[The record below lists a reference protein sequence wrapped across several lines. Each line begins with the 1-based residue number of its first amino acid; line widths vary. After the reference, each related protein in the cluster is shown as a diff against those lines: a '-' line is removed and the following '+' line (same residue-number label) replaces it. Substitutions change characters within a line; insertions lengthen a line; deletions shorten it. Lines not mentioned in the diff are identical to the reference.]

1 MKPIL
6 PSSQMMSKL
15 HVITVISNPV
25 RYHSRYEHYENFKKH
40 MEASGA
46 TLWTVETAFG
56 DRPFEITRGDFCGSR
71 EIQFRS
77 FDEIWLK
84 EAMFNQ
90 AVSRLPLDWEYV
102 CLIDADIMF
111 QNPYW
116 LTETVQKLQHYMVV
130 QMFAEAVDLGP
141 RHEIMQTHRGFVKGY
156 FDNGFKCPN
165 MKHKDWS
172 YYGYGP
178 TGSFAHPGYAWA
190 FRREA
195 LQHLGGMIDFA
206 IAGSGDHHCA
216 MALIGE
222 VEKTFPPNIHSR
234 YIQKLVR
241 WQDRALKYIHK
252 DIGFVDGTISHFF
265 HGRKS
270 QRKYK
275 ERWSILLDN
284 NYDPDLDLKR
294 DTQGLWVFTDNN
306 IRLRDEMRAYF
317 AQRNEDGNEV

>member
-1 MKPIL
+1 MKPIM
-6 PSSQMMSKL
+6 PSGQMLSKL

-25 RYHSRYEHYENFKKH
+25 RYHSRYELYNNFKKH

-46 TLWTVETAFG
+46 QLHTVEIAFG
-56 DRPFEITRGDFCGSR
+56 DRPFEITRGGCGSN

-77 FDEIWLK
+77 FDEIWQK
-84 EAMFNQ
+84 ETMFTQ

-141 RHEIMQTHRGFVKGY
+141 KHEIMQTHRGFVKGY
-156 FDNGFKCPN
+156 FDEGFKCPN
-165 MKHKDWS
+165 MKPKDWS

-178 TGSFAHPGYAWA
+178 NGSFAHPGYAWA

-195 LQHLGGMIDFA
+195 LEHLGGMIDFA
-206 IAGSGDHHCA
+206 IAGSGDHHAA

-222 VEKTFPPNIHSR
+222 VEKTFPPHIHSR
-234 YIQKLVR
+234 YVQKLVR
-241 WQDRALKYIHK
+241 WQERALKYLHK
-252 DIGFVDGTISHFF
+252 DIGYVDGTISHFF
-265 HGRKS
+265 HGRKA

-317 AQRNEDGNEV
+317 AQRNEDGNEA